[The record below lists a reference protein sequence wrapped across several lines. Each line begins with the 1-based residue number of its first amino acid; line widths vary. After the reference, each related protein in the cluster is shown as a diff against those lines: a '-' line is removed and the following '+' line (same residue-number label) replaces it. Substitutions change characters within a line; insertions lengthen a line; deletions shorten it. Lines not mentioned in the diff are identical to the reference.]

1 MIQRNYRKFSF
12 LITTALVFAC
22 AAPALVP
29 ASAPVVPTFDPNSI
43 NTSIVLTANAAATQT
58 ALMSPPTFT
67 PTVTVLPTNTITET
81 PTPTFVFVLA
91 TPTVPSATPTQ
102 GSSDEKFAC
111 QVNSQTPQNNS
122 GMARGADFEMRWQVS
137 NIGQNAWNSD
147 NADYRYT
154 GGDKIHKASIYDLE
168 RTVPPGGS
176 TEIVVAMKAPSSPG
190 TYTTTWKIS
199 SGKTQ
204 FCTMNLTI
212 VVN

>member
-1 MIQRNYRKFSF
+1 MIQRNYRKCYF
-12 LITTALVFAC
+12 LITTAFVLAC

-29 ASAPVVPTFDPNSI
+29 ASAPVIPTSDPNSI
-43 NTSIVLTANAAATQT
+43 NTSIVQTANAAASQT
-58 ALMSPPTFT
+58 ALMSPPTLT

-81 PTPTFVFVLA
+81 PTPTFVFILA

-111 QVNSQTPQNNS
+111 QVNSQTPPNNS
-122 GMARGADFEMRWQVS
+122 GMARGADFETRWQVS
-137 NIGQNAWNSD
+137 NIGKNAWNSD

-154 GGDKIHKASIYDLE
+154 GGDKIHKAAIYDLE
-168 RTVPPGGS
+168 RSVPPGGS
-176 TEIVVAMKAPSSPG
+176 TEIVVAMKAPAGAG
-190 TYTTTWKIS
+190 TYTTTWKIT